1 MSKISRMH
9 NVQIPDRTFVILVT
23 MTDGDCEISCEDFF
37 SSEEDGSQDHDAIKV
52 IGNSIMNILE
62 ACIENTLIEMGQ
74 KTEETGPIDRLEDN
88 VVYLKPLKTTKT
100 EQEDA

>member
-1 MSKISRMH
+1 M
-9 NVQIPDRTFVILVT
+9 D
-23 MTDGDCEISCEDFF
+23 
-37 SSEEDGSQDHDAIKV
+37 
-52 IGNSIMNILE
+52 ILE